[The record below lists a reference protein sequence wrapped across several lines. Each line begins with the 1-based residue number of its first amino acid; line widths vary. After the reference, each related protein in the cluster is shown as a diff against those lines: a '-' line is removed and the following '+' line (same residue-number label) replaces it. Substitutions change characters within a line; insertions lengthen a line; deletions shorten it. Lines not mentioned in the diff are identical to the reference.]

1 MTHPNF
7 IRSSQKKEILAELEE
22 NYGIEKLNYLLIEA
36 GKKKIRG
43 FSGSLT
49 KEEIAL
55 LTTLTKIEVIGIY
68 LASKK
73 DEVIRLNFDVAALFQ
88 NQITKNIIQINKN
101 RLDLWLRGYDLDF
114 PFEEKNEKEKL
125 SKIEKNNSEIK
136 SKTDNRLVSEA
147 NLNKQDARTR
157 PISLL
162 GGWEGQ
168 QQIPTGTVTL
178 KYGEDIVGFGK
189 SNGQKVYNYVPKER
203 KLKIPMPK
211 ITQD

>member
-101 RLDLWLRGYDLDF
+101 RVDLWRRGYDLDV
-114 PFEEKNEKEKL
+114 PFDISL
-125 SKIEKNNSEIK
+125 VVDYYSKIVK
-136 SKTDNRLVSEA
+136 
-147 NLNKQDARTR
+147 
-157 PISLL
+157 
-162 GGWEGQ
+162 
-168 QQIPTGTVTL
+168 
-178 KYGEDIVGFGK
+178 
-189 SNGQKVYNYVPKER
+189 
-203 KLKIPMPK
+203 
-211 ITQD
+211 